1 MANHH
6 MDTLIPTLVLVVP
19 GAIGLGACLASFMAY
34 CRMEEG
40 IQNEAEKFRH
50 FIETETGWWLA
61 V

>member
-1 MANHH
+1 